1 MAIEELYA
9 LIGHMRFCEGLLRL
23 EPLVAKNILMKGCEK
38 SKQSLLDENMLYE
51 KIDMLFRQTSH
62 FYCIDDNGFYS
73 NAEIKNEA
81 NILCCMMQNNGL
93 QSKDRVIILSNNS
106 FFTVAVLFGTLL
118 ADIIPMPVLENTPVD
133 KIVGYIRQI
142 GAKAIIF
149 CRGAVSDGDC
159 NQLQNYVM
167 TLVKTDSGW
176 QVAKKTETTVMQ
188 NYCDV
193 TPNDLEE
200 MQDAAFILQS
210 SGTTSAPKVNLFTHK
225 NTIGMLNAI
234 QSYMQPTCEDV
245 FMVCKYPHH
254 VSTWI
259 GEILISI
266 YADAALSIR
275 KSTVMLP
282 RRCLENVEKD
292 NSTLLF
298 VNPQILSKLVRMDKS
313 KYSLDTI
320 RAIYS
325 SGSILDADFHKRA
338 DHFFTKGRV
347 YNVYG
352 LTEAGPRVFA
362 QGPNR
367 EIKYGSVGK
376 VVDGVYVK
384 IVDCNIQNQCKE
396 ITEPGIVGELFVKSP
411 YRPIVNWPDIHQQDC
426 GYVRTNDLGYFDK
439 DGNYFITGRNDDII
453 LYNSHNINPNVI
465 ELCIK
470 AFEGVEDCVVF
481 CEKDSVKSEKLI
493 AMYTTSDRKPVNHR
507 ELNKYLKKKLD
518 SYECPHELYNCQTQ
532 FRSATGKL
540 LRSKAQ
546 EYYKVHFSIHT

>member
-1 MAIEELYA
+1 
-9 LIGHMRFCEGLLRL
+9 
-23 EPLVAKNILMKGCEK
+23 
-38 SKQSLLDENMLYE
+38 MLYG
-51 KIDMLFRQTSH
+51 KIDTLFRQTSH
-62 FYCIDDNGFYS
+62 FYCIDDNGVHS

-118 ADIIPMPVLENTPVD
+118 ADIIPMPVLENTPVN
-133 KIVGYIRQI
+133 KIVKYIQKI

-149 CRGAVSDGDC
+149 CQGALSYGDC
-159 NQLQNYVM
+159 SQLQNYVM
-167 TLVKTDSGW
+167 TLVKTDDCW
-176 QVAKKTETTVMQ
+176 QVAKKTKTTVMQ
-188 NYCDV
+188 NYYGIIS
-193 TPNDLEE
+193 NDSEE
-200 MQDAAFILQS
+200 LQDAAFILQS
-210 SGTTSAPKVNLFTHK
+210 SGTTSEAKINLFTHK

-234 QSYMQPTCEDV
+234 QSYMQPTREDV
-245 FMVCKYPHH
+245 FMVCKHPHH

-266 YADAALSIR
+266 CADAALSIR

-292 NSTLLF
+292 KSTLLF

-313 KYSLDTI
+313 NYSLDTI

-325 SGSILDADFHKRA
+325 SGSILDAYFHKLA
-338 DHFFTKGRV
+338 DHFFANSRV

-376 VVDGVYVK
+376 AVDGVYVK
-384 IVDCNIQNQCKE
+384 IVDCNTQNQCKE
-396 ITEPGIVGELFVKSP
+396 ITECGVVGELFVKSP
-411 YRPIVNWPDIHQQDC
+411 YRPIVNWPDIQQPDC
-426 GYVRTNDLGYFDK
+426 GYVRTNDLGYFDE

-465 ELCIK
+465 EFCIK

-481 CEKDSVKSEKLI
+481 CEKDLLKSEKLI
-493 AMYTTSDRKPVNHR
+493 AMYTTPDKKPVNHR
-507 ELNKYLKKKLD
+507 ELNKYLKRQLD
-518 SYECPHELYNCQTQ
+518 PHECPHELYNCQMQ
-532 FRSATGKL
+532 FRSETGKL

-546 EYYKVHFSIHT
+546 EYYRTHFGTTSN